1 MDPRLRL
8 AQVLGR
14 AGMTNEQATE
24 AAQALTEQS
33 VERSDLNLTE
43 ARLSGAIENFSTEL
57 AAGLAVMRADMNAGL
72 TRLKSDMDAGLT
84 GLKADVNRVET
95 ELKSD
100 MTRLETELK
109 SDVAQLR
116 AEAQGVFSQ
125 QTVTVASLI
134 AAFVVIAGAVG
145 AAAQFFFSQ

>member
-1 MDPRLRL
+1 MDSRLRL

-14 AGMTNEQATE
+14 AGMANEQAIDV
-24 AAQALTEQS
+24 AQAFTEQS
-33 VERSDLNLTE
+33 VEQSDLNLTE

-72 TRLKSDMDAGLT
+72 NRVETGLKADMTKMEAGLKSDVTRLKSDVAQL
-84 GLKADVNRVET
+84 R
-95 ELKSD
+95 
-100 MTRLETELK
+100 TELK

-116 AEAQGVFSQ
+116 AEAKGVFSQ

-134 AAFVVIAGAVG
+134 AAFVVIAGTVG